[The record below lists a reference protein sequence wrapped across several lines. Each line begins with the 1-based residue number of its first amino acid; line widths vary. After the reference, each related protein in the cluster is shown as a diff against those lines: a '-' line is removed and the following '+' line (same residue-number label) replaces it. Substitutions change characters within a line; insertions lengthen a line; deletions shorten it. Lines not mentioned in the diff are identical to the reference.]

1 MGRRLAQPIIWS
13 VDDSAGLPFGED
25 LPVRVGP
32 EELVDDRYL
41 LDAFLE
47 NTPDH
52 VYFKDHESR
61 FIRISQALAVWLG
74 LEDAAEAIGRSD
86 FEFFG
91 EEHARKAFADE
102 QHLMQTGEALV
113 GVEERETWED
123 GRETWVSTTKVPLR
137 DRRGRVVGI
146 FGLSRDI
153 TEKKLNEQRL
163 ATQADRLAK
172 QARALGE
179 LTLVDDLT
187 QLHNRR
193 GFASLGEQALYRAR
207 HDGTPLGLVF
217 LDIDHFKQ
225 INDTFGHSAG
235 DEALQAVA
243 NAIRNATRE
252 SDIAARVGG
261 DEFCILLTGKD
272 AAAVEPLVERIKA
285 ALHATHNE
293 GSLAFELSI
302 SIGALHVDPRTPGSL
317 EEMLAKADKSMYNEK
332 LSRTHLNGQTVQAG

>member
-1 MGRRLAQPIIWS
+1 M
-13 VDDSAGLPFGED
+13 DDPARTPFDND

-47 NTPDH
+47 NTLDH

-86 FEFFG
+86 FDFFG
-91 EEHARKAFADE
+91 AKHARKAFADE
-102 QHLMQTGEALV
+102 QHLMQTGEPMV
-113 GVEERETWED
+113 GIEECETWED

-137 DRRGRVVGI
+137 DRRGRVVGV

-153 TEKKLNEQRL
+153 TEKKLNEQRI
-163 ATQADRLAK
+163 AAQAEQLAK
-172 QARALGE
+172 QARALEE
-179 LTLVDDLT
+179 LALVDDLT

-193 GFASLGEQALYRAR
+193 AFASLGEEALYRAR
-207 HDGTPLGLVF
+207 HEGAPLALVF
-217 LDIDHFKQ
+217 LDIDGFKQ

-243 NAIRNATRE
+243 RAIRQATRE

-261 DEFCILLTGKD
+261 DEFCVLLTGKD
-272 AAAVEPLVERIKA
+272 ATAVEPLAERIKA
-285 ALHATHNE
+285 SIRAAHNE
-293 GSLAFELSI
+293 GLLAFDLSI
-302 SIGALHVDPRTPGSL
+302 SMGALDIDPRTPGSL
-317 EEMLAKADKSMYNEK
+317 QEMLAKADKSMYDQK
-332 LSRTHLNGQTVQAG
+332 LGHADLDGRMEGRPASPLPS